1 VVGSTLFVK
10 LPGMEFAPLA
20 AIEAG
25 ADVVAVQAALA
36 TWFIPILVTGV
47 IAFAVG
53 VFAFAMGIAR
63 RTARRV
69 ALYEDDHRLP
79 KTLSSAG
86 LRVARTVSDGAKKTP
101 ETSLTPKEAVLY
113 FSS

>member
-53 VFAFAMGIAR
+53 VFAFAKGIAR

-86 LRVARTVSDGAKKTP
+86 LSGSQNGVGWRQKISRNEFDTQRGGAI
-101 ETSLTPKEAVLY
+101 LL
-113 FSS
+113 